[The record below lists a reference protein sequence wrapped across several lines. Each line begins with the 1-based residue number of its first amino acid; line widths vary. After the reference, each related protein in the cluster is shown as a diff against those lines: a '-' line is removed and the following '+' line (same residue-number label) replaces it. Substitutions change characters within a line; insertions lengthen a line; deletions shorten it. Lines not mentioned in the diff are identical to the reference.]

1 MRPKLVI
8 RSSNKE
14 SISNLNKVSI
24 AYEQPDLGIFIWED
38 WKKKEEEEEAEEVEE
53 AAEEEAEEEEGGGRQ
68 KGEGRRK
75 KEEK

>member
-38 WKKKEEEEEAEEVEE
+38 WKKKEEEEEAEE
-53 AAEEEAEEEEGGGRQ
+53 EEEGLIHNPGVDLQ
-68 KGEGRRK
+68 IHKGLCGPA
-75 KEEK
+75 

>member
-14 SISNLNKVSI
+14 SISNLNKVST

-38 WKKKEEEEEAEEVEE
+38 WKKKEEEEEAEE
-53 AAEEEAEEEEGGGRQ
+53 GGGRQ

-75 KEEK
+75 EEEK